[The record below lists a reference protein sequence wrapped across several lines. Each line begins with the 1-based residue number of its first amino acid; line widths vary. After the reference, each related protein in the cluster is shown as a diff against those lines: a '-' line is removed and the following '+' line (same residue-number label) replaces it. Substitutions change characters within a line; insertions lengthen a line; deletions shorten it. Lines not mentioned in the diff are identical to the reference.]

1 MDNNTYYQKLLL
13 SRYSDIA
20 LGSTIL
26 IIIGGVIGVIGNI
39 TIIFLY
45 FFRIKEKGERHFI
58 PLLAIVDLLGCLA
71 SPPYYILDNEYLYNY
86 PSFIGCRILTFLQ
99 ICIPGMSG
107 HTLLLISIQRYML
120 VCKPFG
126 PKMTLFWKRVSFGIV
141 CLVSLV
147 YSFPLLATAGV
158 YEEVIP
164 FMNQTVTTEVCKF
177 FSGISMPMTAYVILL
192 FVFMVVNIVLT
203 VGFYIPVLMR
213 IAVSLRFSSN
223 KYEVNRDSNAYS
235 HGESSQATRT
245 SEIDIGSTGPE
256 KIRSSI
262 KMKDLETNKNATT
275 STKRVHFES
284 SDQPS
289 EQPITT
295 VTSNNFKT
303 ISPKPPFDHTV
314 SSPKSQGDMKGKS
327 KTNQTQ
333 RRISIMF
340 FLLIVTYVLSY
351 TPALVFEILFHM
363 LDDFKFVTMTRVE
376 TGLWFY
382 MTRLVFLNHIVNP
395 LVYGCFDNKF
405 RQQLYKLF
413 TRKK

>member
-1 MDNNTYYQKLLL
+1 
-13 SRYSDIA
+13 
-20 LGSTIL
+20 
-26 IIIGGVIGVIGNI
+26 
-39 TIIFLY
+39 
-45 FFRIKEKGERHFI
+45 
-58 PLLAIVDLLGCLA
+58 
-71 SPPYYILDNEYLYNY
+71 
-86 PSFIGCRILTFLQ
+86 
-99 ICIPGMSG
+99 
-107 HTLLLISIQRYML
+107 
-120 VCKPFG
+120 
-126 PKMTLFWKRVSFGIV
+126 
-141 CLVSLV
+141 
-147 YSFPLLATAGV
+147 
-158 YEEVIP
+158 
-164 FMNQTVTTEVCKF
+164 
-177 FSGISMPMTAYVILL
+177 
-192 FVFMVVNIVLT
+192 
-203 VGFYIPVLMR
+203 
-213 IAVSLRFSSN
+213 
-223 KYEVNRDSNAYS
+223 
-235 HGESSQATRT
+235 
-245 SEIDIGSTGPE
+245 
-256 KIRSSI
+256 
-262 KMKDLETNKNATT
+262 MKDLEPNKNATT
-275 STKRVHFES
+275 STKRVHFET

-405 RQQLYKLF
+405 RQHLYKLF